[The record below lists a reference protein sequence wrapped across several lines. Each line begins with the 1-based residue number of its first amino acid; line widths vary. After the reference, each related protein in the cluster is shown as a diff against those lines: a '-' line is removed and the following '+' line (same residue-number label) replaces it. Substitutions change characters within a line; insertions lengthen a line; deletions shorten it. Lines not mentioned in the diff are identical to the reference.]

1 MNIRESGRKE
11 IGKDRKTILKK
22 ERLKKE
28 KLVDVW
34 KTRADN
40 SLTSTDSS
48 RKRKKEKLLR
58 EVMVKI
64 RLKDNDDEIVVE
76 TLLDSCQEWKKWT

>member
-11 IGKDRKTILKK
+11 IGKDRKTILRE

-28 KLVDVW
+28 KPVDIW

-48 RKRKKEKLLR
+48 RKKKKEKLLR

-64 RLKDNDDEIVVE
+64 GLK
-76 TLLDSCQEWKKWT
+76 

>member
-11 IGKDRKTILKK
+11 IGKDRKTILRE

-28 KLVDVW
+28 KPVDVW